1 MRRLIALIAVIAVSG
16 VACADDTDPGR
27 VDAAVVSVVAT
38 GCGNDYARG
47 TATIVDIGSAT
58 DNTVM
63 VLTSAHTVAGAD
75 RIDIT
80 HDGVAYPGTIAAFD
94 PNTDLAVIAVQ
105 TRPSDAIAAVTPAAL
120 AGKGLSTAAAASRAA
135 TVVLYRDDIVDV
147 RSAEIA
153 RRVNITTENVY
164 LDGDSRRP
172 GYELRADIATGDS
185 GAPVVIDGRVH
196 AVLWSRSRRSDERA
210 WAVDVVHARTLI
222 DTQIDAGDLG
232 EVDPTRCRP

>member
-1 MRRLIALIAVIAVSG
+1 VRRLIALIAVIAVSG

-75 RIDIT
+75 HIDIT

-94 PNTDLAVIAVQ
+94 PNTDLAVIAVDSH
-105 TRPSDAIAAVTPAAL
+105 PSDAIAAVTPAAI
-120 AGKGLSTAAAASRAA
+120 AGKGLSTAAASRAA
-135 TVVLYRDDIVDV
+135 IVVLNRDVIVDV
-147 RSAEIA
+147 RSVNIV

-172 GYELRADIATGDS
+172 GYELRANIATGDS

-196 AVLWSRSRRSDERA
+196 AMLWSKSRRSDDRA
-210 WAVDVVHARTLI
+210 WAVDVVRARTLI
-222 DTQIDAGDLG
+222 DTQINTGDLG

>member
-1 MRRLIALIAVIAVSG
+1 MSG

-80 HDGVAYPGTIAAFD
+80 HDGVA
-94 PNTDLAVIAVQ
+94 
-105 TRPSDAIAAVTPAAL
+105 
-120 AGKGLSTAAAASRAA
+120 
-135 TVVLYRDDIVDV
+135 
-147 RSAEIA
+147 
-153 RRVNITTENVY
+153 
-164 LDGDSRRP
+164 
-172 GYELRADIATGDS
+172 S
-185 GAPVVIDGRVH
+185 GP
-196 AVLWSRSRRSDERA
+196 
-210 WAVDVVHARTLI
+210 
-222 DTQIDAGDLG
+222 
-232 EVDPTRCRP
+232 